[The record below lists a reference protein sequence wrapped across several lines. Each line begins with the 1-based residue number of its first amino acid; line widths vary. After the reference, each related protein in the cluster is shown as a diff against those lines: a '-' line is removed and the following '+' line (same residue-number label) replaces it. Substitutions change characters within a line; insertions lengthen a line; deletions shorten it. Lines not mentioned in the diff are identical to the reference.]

1 MTKRVVLIGHP
12 VAHSLSGAMQQA
24 AFDAQGIDARYELW
38 DRAPIALADAIA
50 EVRGDG
56 FLGANVT
63 IPHKERVV
71 PMIDKLTEEAQA
83 TGAVNTITREG
94 RRLVGHNTDVPG
106 FKVAL
111 DGLVGRQKMPR
122 AAIVLGANIT
132 IPHKE
137 RVVPMVDRLTEEAS
151 ATGAVN
157 TLTREGMRLIGHNTD
172 VAGFKVALDRL
183 VGRQK
188 MPRQAVLLGA
198 GGGGRAVVYGLI
210 REGFQR
216 IVVFNRHLHRAEGL
230 VKHFGR
236 QAAHMELRAMP
247 WHESIIES
255 ELAKT
260 KVLINA
266 TSIGLTSDASP
277 VPAEALHDDLL
288 VLDLIYSR
296 TRLIRDAEAAGAT
309 VADGELMLLHQ
320 GAAAFTLWTG
330 QPAPLDL
337 MQERLAAARAGGLRS
352 AEGEPAGAEPA
363 GAGAAASGPAETG
376 TNGTAVKETNGTGR
390 SEPAGEA
397 ATTAAGD

>member
-24 AFDAQGIDARYELW
+24 AFDSLGIDATYELW
-38 DRAPIALADAIA
+38 DRAPIALADAIT
-50 EVRGDG
+50 ELKGDD

-71 PMIDKLTEEAQA
+71 PMVDRLTEEAQA

-111 DGLVGRQKMPR
+111 DLLVGRQKMPR
-122 AAIVLGANIT
+122 MA
-132 IPHKE
+132 
-137 RVVPMVDRLTEEAS
+137 VV
-151 ATGAVN
+151 
-157 TLTREGMRLIGHNTD
+157 
-172 VAGFKVALDRL
+172 
-183 VGRQK
+183 
-188 MPRQAVLLGA
+188 LGA
-198 GGGGRAVVYGLI
+198 GGGARAVVYGLI

-216 IVVFNRHLHRAEGL
+216 VIVFNRHLHRAEGL

-236 QAAHMELRAMP
+236 SASHMELRAMP

-266 TSIGLTSDASP
+266 TSIGLTTDVSP
-277 VPAEALHDDLL
+277 VPAEVLNAELL
-288 VLDLIYSR
+288 VLDLIYAK
-296 TRLIRDAEAAGAT
+296 TRLLRDAAALGCT
-309 VADGELMLLHQ
+309 VADGEQMLLHQ

-330 QPAPLDL
+330 QAAPLDL
-337 MQERLAAARAGGLRS
+337 MQAKLAEARAGGLRS
-352 AEGEPAGAEPA
+352 AEGEPTGEPA
-363 GAGAAASGPAETG
+363 AAAAE
-376 TNGTAVKETNGTGR
+376 
-390 SEPAGEA
+390 
-397 ATTAAGD
+397 